1 MEPETQESETP
12 ESEIFKVDII
22 YFINNENQKEGKMEL
37 LNFDNNFNDISYNEI
52 AHSFYYFLEEKGN
65 NYFLDEEYKQI
76 DINFIRYFDGEGWI
90 LLEEDETILLEG
102 ALNFCN
108 IKFMIKANI
117 LIGLKQKN
125 INNYFSI
132 VNKIK
137 NIQDDLWGDR
147 KNIPPDAPLNLIVL
161 TANPLMDGEKEL
173 RTMNDFNIIP
183 SKIYELLDEYQYL
196 TYTEFLPL
204 TINTLKDIVS
214 NEEKRPVILHL
225 ICKST
230 YDNQIANLIFEQ
242 DEDNKNKS
250 KYNLEFINKE
260 KLETIFNSNEK
271 IKKNIKKITLII
283 STPLAEDVYDLF
295 NNFGFRNLFVQHTTL
310 ADVNYIA
317 EFNYQFYFK
326 LINKQPISI
335 NEIYN
340 NINIYMNKENPPSFC
355 CCCHKHK
362 KDCKLITNLKNEL
375 YNDNTNYNNNN
386 INKLYLEKTIPHFY
400 HLFPSCQTT
409 CYNII
414 NNSSNPNYSLSIHSK
429 RCLKTSYF
437 ENENENHKK
446 IEDKDI
452 KGEFFNLCCCS
463 NIIAEKTKEK
473 KEGNDEQ
480 HVLKDEAEHNTLKEK
495 EEQNTIKKEHEQHTL
510 NTIFFK
516 NFNKEDKILFRIED
530 FMGKKKFVPNFS
542 EMKLL
547 VGQNK
552 IVLKV
557 IEFIDSDKLYN
568 YYIQGNN
575 IESLQLF
582 GNIIKEY
589 YKEKNY
595 YYNDE
600 PDDLEELNL
609 NLNMLKKMNS
619 IEVPDINQG
628 YDDLSNDNIN
638 IVWTKSSPNIQNFKR
653 TKKIEIFDLKDKKNN
668 ENIISEFNEKIIN
681 GDNNNKIYF
690 IFVFNNSL
698 VKEAKLKINEKK
710 IKIIWFYKDELED
723 KDMIENENKV
733 EFNYEPKLKEEM
745 YKNVENKEKIKIS
758 PNLYIQFQNKKD
770 VRNKWRR
777 NEIFK

>member
-52 AHSFYYFLEEKGN
+52 AHSFYYFLKEKSN
-65 NYFLDEEYKQI
+65 NYVLDEEYKPI

-108 IKFMIKANI
+108 I
-117 LIGLKQKN
+117 
-125 INNYFSI
+125 
-132 VNKIK
+132 
-137 NIQDDLWGDR
+137 
-147 KNIPPDAPLNLIVL
+147 PLNLIVL

-225 ICKST
+225 VCKST
-230 YDNQIANLIFEQ
+230 YDNQIANL
-242 DEDNKNKS
+242 KNKS

-375 YNDNTNYNNNN
+375 Y
-386 INKLYLEKTIPHFY
+386 
-400 HLFPSCQTT
+400 
-409 CYNII
+409 
-414 NNSSNPNYSLSIHSK
+414 
-429 RCLKTSYF
+429 
-437 ENENENHKK
+437 
-446 IEDKDI
+446 
-452 KGEFFNLCCCS
+452 
-463 NIIAEKTKEK
+463 
-473 KEGNDEQ
+473 
-480 HVLKDEAEHNTLKEK
+480 
-495 EEQNTIKKEHEQHTL
+495 
-510 NTIFFK
+510 
-516 NFNKEDKILFRIED
+516 
-530 FMGKKKFVPNFS
+530 
-542 EMKLL
+542 
-547 VGQNK
+547 
-552 IVLKV
+552 
-557 IEFIDSDKLYN
+557 
-568 YYIQGNN
+568 
-575 IESLQLF
+575 
-582 GNIIKEY
+582 
-589 YKEKNY
+589 
-595 YYNDE
+595 
-600 PDDLEELNL
+600 
-609 NLNMLKKMNS
+609 
-619 IEVPDINQG
+619 
-628 YDDLSNDNIN
+628 
-638 IVWTKSSPNIQNFKR
+638 
-653 TKKIEIFDLKDKKNN
+653 
-668 ENIISEFNEKIIN
+668 
-681 GDNNNKIYF
+681 
-690 IFVFNNSL
+690 
-698 VKEAKLKINEKK
+698 
-710 IKIIWFYKDELED
+710 
-723 KDMIENENKV
+723 
-733 EFNYEPKLKEEM
+733 
-745 YKNVENKEKIKIS
+745 
-758 PNLYIQFQNKKD
+758 
-770 VRNKWRR
+770 
-777 NEIFK
+777 